1 MVCVLIRQ
9 NIQKYASVIQLLKE
23 ASTAKLLGHQV
34 QLKLKEHSTIPPPH
48 FKKASVLIPLIIN
61 NDGELEVLLTV
72 RKPEISLFDYEVSL
86 PGGKVDESDKSI
98 IDTALRES
106 YEEIGLPP
114 ENVEIIDTLNPLL
127 LSFKRKYSVY
137 PVIGLVRDT
146 FYAKLNPSEVLDV
159 FTVPLI
165 KFLEQPHLK
174 EDGRGKTISMRN
186 MRGMVTNLNFEVM
199 GLTYIILTMYAI
211 VVYDKMPHETAVK
224 VMKNFVAKSKL

>member
-1 MVCVLIRQ
+1 MVCVLIQQ

-23 ASTAKLLGHQV
+23 ASTAKRLGHQV

-48 FKKASVLIPLIIN
+48 YKKASVLIPLIIN

-86 PGGKVDESDKSI
+86 PGGKVDENDKTI

-106 YEEIGLPP
+106 YEEIGLLP

-127 LSFKRKYSVY
+127 LSFTRKYNVY
-137 PVIGLVRDT
+137 PVVGLVRNS

-159 FTVPLI
+159 FTVPLME
-165 KFLEQPHLK
+165 FLEQPFL
-174 EDGRGKTISMRN
+174 RGKTIGIRN
-186 MRGMVTNLNFEVM
+186 MRGIATNLNFEVI

-211 VVYDKMPHETAVK
+211 VVYDKMPHETSVK
-224 VMKNFVAKSKL
+224 AMKRFIAKSKL